1 MKLLKRIAPLLLC
14 CCLLVGCSWMNGS
27 YSSVT
32 PYTGDSYRA
41 PADSITVSNYKELE
55 QALRSVIDNVGTRCT
70 LHHTWFMQDTDEMMR
85 GAISSVMS
93 GSAMG
98 AYAVEKISY
107 DIGTGNGQPAISVE
121 ISYRYSRSELLRIK
135 NVVGMESALNLI
147 AASLEN
153 YSPNMILKVTDYE
166 ETDLSQLVL
175 DYALEHPNICM
186 EIPQVSVSTYPEK
199 GTERIIVLNYT
210 YQTSRD
216 SLRDMQE
223 AVSQVFSSAEL
234 YVNAETEDWQ
244 KYYQLY
250 GFLME
255 RYDYKI
261 ETSITPSYSLLLH
274 GVGDSKAFAGVYAA
288 MCNQAGLNCSVVSG
302 TRNGEAYFW
311 NIILDEG
318 TYYHVDLLRC
328 NENDKFMPKTHE
340 QMSGYV
346 WDYSAYE
353 VAVED
358 TTQ

>member
-1 MKLLKRIAPLLLC
+1 MKLLKRIAPLLLS
-14 CCLLVGCSWMNGS
+14 CCLLCGCNWMNGS

-32 PYTGDSYRA
+32 PYTGGNYRA
-41 PADSITVSNYKELE
+41 PEDSVTVSNYKELE
-55 QALRSVIDNVGTRCT
+55 QALRSVVDNVGTSCT
-70 LHHTWFMQDTDEMMR
+70 LHHTWLMQDTDEMMR

-107 DIGTGNGQPAISVE
+107 DIGTGDGQPAIAVN
-121 ISYRYSRSELLRIK
+121 ISYHYERSELLRIK
-135 NVVGMESALNLI
+135 KVSGMESALNMI
-147 AASLEN
+147 AASLES

-186 EIPQVSVSTYPEK
+186 EVPQVTASTYPDK

-216 SLRDMQE
+216 ALRDMQQ
-223 AVSQVFSSAEL
+223 AVGQVFSSAQL
-234 YVNAETEDWQ
+234 YVNEESENWQ

-250 GFLME
+250 SFLME
-255 RYDYKI
+255 RYDYQV

-274 GVGDSKAFAGVYAA
+274 GVGDSKAFASVYAA
-288 MCNQAGLNCSVVSG
+288 MCDQVGLDCSVISG

-311 NIILDEG
+311 NIIYEEG

-328 NENDKFMPKTHE
+328 NENGEFLPKTQE

-346 WDYSAYE
+346 WDYSAFE
-353 VAVED
+353 TPEETD
-358 TTQ
+358 SQ